1 MAIPS
6 GILTPRALP
15 EALGALA
22 TDGANV
28 VPVAGGTNV
37 VVGLREG
44 MHAGKTLLSVGRLS
58 ELRGIRQEEGW
69 IIVGG
74 GTTLAEVLES
84 RLVATYGRA
93 LHQAALV
100 FANPLVRNRATVAGN
115 LVDASPAADT
125 APALLVLDAQVDL
138 VSAEGSRQIPLHEFM
153 VGPNQTLRREDELV
167 LSVRWPTPSGTV
179 ADAFHK
185 LALRRGTAC
194 SVLSVAV
201 LIEYNNS
208 RQTSRARIALGAA
221 APRPIR
227 VHRAEEV
234 LVGQPL
240 SPERI
245 TEAAR
250 LTGEGAQP
258 IDDVRST
265 GDYRRRMAGVV
276 AHRLLNQAMEALG

>member
-6 GILTPRALP
+6 GILTPHTLP
-15 EALGALA
+15 EALDALA
-22 TDGANV
+22 TDRADV
-28 VPVAGGTNV
+28 IPIAGGTNV

-44 MHAGKTLLSVGRLS
+44 MHGGKTLLSVGRLS

-74 GTTLAEVLES
+74 GITLAEVLES
-84 RLVATYGRA
+84 RLLAAHGHPLY
-93 LHQAALV
+93 QAALV

-138 VSAEGSRQIPLHEFM
+138 VSAKGSRRIPLDQFM

-167 LSVRWPTPSGTV
+167 LSVRWPIPSGTV
-179 ADAFHK
+179 VGAFHK

-201 LIEYNNS
+201 LIEYNDS

-234 LVGQPL
+234 LLGQPL

-245 TEAAR
+245 ADAAR
-250 LTGEGAQP
+250 LASEAAQP

-265 GDYRRRMAGVV
+265 GNYRRRMAAVLT
-276 AHRLLNQAMEALG
+276 HRLLSQAMAALG